1 MATIR
6 DVARLARVSTT
17 TVSRVLNR
25 DATLAVAQETRQRVI
40 EAAERLSYRSPA
52 RGVTTRQLAG
62 LRVGIVVF
70 SGEDDEAFDPFYL
83 SIREGVYKECERWG
97 MPNPQVFRCGH
108 GDAQSQLADL
118 DALIAIC
125 DDSRWLQNVSAWP
138 ERTVFVDYCPDPD
151 RYDSI
156 VLDYMQATR
165 KVIDHLVALGHRQIG
180 FLGGPLYGVHGE
192 SVEDGRLFAFRTL
205 MMQAGLYDER
215 FVMGTSS
222 WGTDAAYR
230 AVGDALA
237 RQELP
242 TAIFVASDPMAIA
255 TMRALGDAGLRV
267 PEDVA
272 VVGFDDIRLAQFVTP
287 SLTTVKV
294 YPEWM
299 GMEAIR
305 LLQDRFEGRDLPLR
319 VSLPCSLV
327 VRESTGGMVVRG
339 ADAQHAP
346 AADVGTG
353 V

>member
-62 LRVGIVVF
+62 LHVGIVVF

-97 MPNPQVFRCGH
+97 MPNPQMVRCGRH
-108 GDAQSQLADL
+108 DAQSQLAEL
-118 DALIAIC
+118 DALVAIC
-125 DDSRWLQNVSAWP
+125 DDSRWLKNISTWP

-151 RYDSI
+151 RYDSV
-156 VLDYMQATR
+156 VLDYMQGTR
-165 KVIDHLVALGHRQIG
+165 KVIEHLVGLGHQRIG

-192 SVEDGRLFAFRTL
+192 PVEDGRLFAFRTL
-205 MMQAGLYDER
+205 MMRAGLYDER
-215 FVMGTSS
+215 FEMGTDS

-230 AVGDALA
+230 AVADALA
-237 RQELP
+237 HAALP
-242 TAIFVASDPMAIA
+242 TALFVASDPMAIA
-255 TMRALGDAGLRV
+255 TIRALVDAGLRV

-294 YPEWM
+294 YPEAM
-299 GMEAIR
+299 GMAAVR
-305 LLQDRFEGRDLPLR
+305 LLQDRFEGRELPMR
-319 VSLPCSLV
+319 VSLPCTLV
-327 VRESTGGMVVRG
+327 VRESSG
-339 ADAQHAP
+339 AAVEHGRDPQGAF